1 MAQPPVGHRAR
12 LTTRR
17 LLGLDRSG
25 PPPPETLAGHPL
37 RPWTVPNAIGYMRV
51 ALIVVFIV
59 ASITGGNH
67 DGVSA
72 LAAAAYFVAGAAD
85 YWDGLAARI
94 TGQYSRLGVL
104 LDPVIDRVHVASGV
118 IICWAYDLLPRWA
131 LAVLLLRE
139 LLMLILG
146 RVWLSR
152 GLELRVNWPGRI
164 AVGPTML
171 GVFFGLIG
179 SRTLGSIWL
188 YAGLALA
195 WLATVQYFRSGV
207 AELRRRREQGSQGAA
222 GPPAVGA

>member
-1 MAQPPVGHRAR
+1 MAQPPVGGRAR

-37 RPWTVPNAIGYMRV
+37 RPWTVPNAIGYMRA

-67 DGVSA
+67 DGVNS
-72 LAAAAYFVAGAAD
+72 LAAAAFFIAGVAD

-104 LDPVIDRVHVASGV
+104 LDPIIDRVLVASGV
-118 IICWAYDLLPRWA
+118 VVCWAYDLLPRWA
-131 LAVLLLRE
+131 LALLLLRE
-139 LLMLILG
+139 LLLLIMG
-146 RVWLSR
+146 RVWLTK

-171 GVFFGLIG
+171 GVWFGLIG
-179 SRTLGSIWL
+179 LRTLGSVWL
-188 YAGLALA
+188 YAGLTLA
-195 WLATVQYFRSGV
+195 WVATVQYFRSGL
-207 AELRRRREQGSQGAA
+207 AELRKRREHGSAGAA
-222 GPPAVGA
+222 GPPPVGT

>member
-1 MAQPPVGHRAR
+1 MAQPPVARRAH

-37 RPWTVPNAIGYMRV
+37 RPWTVPNAIGYMRAV
-51 ALIVVFIV
+51 LIVVFIV

-72 LAAAAYFVAGAAD
+72 LAAAAFFVAGAAD

-104 LDPVIDRVHVASGV
+104 LDPVIDRVLVASGV
-118 IICWAYDLLPRWA
+118 VVCWSYDLLPRWA
-131 LAVLLLRE
+131 LALLLARE
-139 LLMLILG
+139 VLMLVLG
-146 RVWLSR
+146 RVWLSK

-179 SRTLGSIWL
+179 LRTVGSVWL

-195 WLATVQYFRSGV
+195 YVATIQYYRSGM
-207 AELRRRREQGSQGAA
+207 ADLRARREPGSPGAA
-222 GPPAVGA
+222 GPPAVDA